1 MHYNRTI
8 GLFSAVLIIINIIV
22 GGGIFIN
29 LSPLIKLGGAASF
42 WSYLLAGILLLPV
55 VAVLAALARRH
66 PASGGLYVYSQIYL
80 SPFTAFVAG
89 WFYYVSKQ
97 VSVGLMARLFVNV
110 VQQMVPA
117 LQGYSDIFLVG
128 CLLGFF
134 VLANIAGAELQ
145 GRIQWVLT
153 AAKGLPILFVFALFL
168 QHGSTV
174 MQKITWLPI
183 DTWGA
188 VLPVAA
194 FAMIGFEVAC
204 TLGHLFKD
212 PDYTIMRALLIG
224 FSCVV
229 AMLSFFQMGVG
240 LLVPAYTQSVFPL
253 SALAYQFAA
262 SMPWLAPALSA
273 CVYTSMIGGAFG
285 ILTSNCWNL
294 HRLAEQGHLPF
305 RDTLIATTKNQVPW
319 ASLFVGAGVSVIA
332 ITITKNL
339 GALQSMGIF
348 GMIFAYACSIIAAFF
363 ARTNQGNY
371 LLPVWLKGAAF
382 LSTSCL
388 MYLCYLKISK
398 VGVSTPY
405 IMLLGIGVVIATY
418 FEISGRRAATVVEE

>member
-1 MHYNRTI
+1 MHYTRTI

-29 LSPLIKLGGAASF
+29 LSPLIKIGGAASF
-42 WSYLLAGILLLPV
+42 WSYLIAGVLLLPV

-66 PASGGLYVYSQIYL
+66 PTSGGLYVYSQTYL
-80 SPFTAFVAG
+80 GPFTAFVAG

-110 VQQMVPA
+110 IQQLIPCLENV
-117 LQGYSDIFLVG
+117 SDIVLVAG
-128 CLLGFF
+128 LLSFF
-134 VLANIAGAELQ
+134 VLANSMGAELQ
-145 GRIQWVLT
+145 GRVQWLLT
-153 AAKGLPILFVFALFL
+153 AAKGLPILFVFVLFL
-168 QHGSTV
+168 QHGTTV
-174 MQKITWLPI
+174 IQKITWLPI

-188 VLPVAA
+188 VLPIAA

-212 PDYTIMRALLIG
+212 PDTTIMRALLIG

-229 AMLSFFQMGVG
+229 AMLTFFQLAVG
-240 LLVPAYTQSVFPL
+240 LLLPVESSAIFPL

-262 SMPWLAPALSA
+262 TLPWLATVLSA

-305 RDTLIATTKNQVPW
+305 RNTLIATTKNQVPW
-319 ASLFVGAGVSVIA
+319 ASLLVGAGVSVFA

-363 ARTNQGNY
+363 ARTKEGNY

-382 LSTSCL
+382 FSAGCL
-388 MYLCYLKISK
+388 MYLCYLKISQ

-405 IMLLGIGVVIATY
+405 VMLLGIGVVVATY
-418 FEISGRRAATVVEE
+418 FEISGRRAATVVED